1 MHTYVSSL
9 GDDVRTTA
17 RGSLFFGSPSA
28 VVFSSNVPRN
38 VVGSTLSTTRNLL
51 SFLSSYL
58 RTNEITSIESV
69 LYLSR
74 FEFTTVLNFWWTDG
88 TLGRSLLSSGSTF
101 IISFLVILP
110 VEIPSSSVDK
120 TDYVHSKC
128 LRKNRD
134 VMRTDSSIINDR
146 FK

>member
-74 FEFTTVLNFWWTDG
+74 FEFTTVLNF
-88 TLGRSLLSSGSTF
+88 
-101 IISFLVILP
+101 
-110 VEIPSSSVDK
+110 
-120 TDYVHSKC
+120 
-128 LRKNRD
+128 
-134 VMRTDSSIINDR
+134 
-146 FK
+146 

>member
-38 VVGSTLSTTRNLL
+38 VGSTLSTTRNLL